1 MLRFQEEM
9 DRQGKKQKKDKINDR
24 LIGCAVMRKLSS
36 VLMLYL
42 VVKLKLLEKV
52 LSFVQ
57 HALPS
62 PSKSPFSKLKL
73 PSLGSSFSEFSIIW
87 Q

>member
-57 HALPS
+57 HALPFDRK
-62 PSKSPFSKLKL
+62 PSVSKLICL
-73 PSLGSSFSEFSIIW
+73 L
-87 Q
+87 

>member
-52 LSFVQ
+52 LSFVSW
-57 HALPS
+57 S
-62 PSKSPFSKLKL
+62 P
-73 PSLGSSFSEFSIIW
+73 EFR
-87 Q
+87 QLVKREFCCLQ